1 MTIRMNVLFVAVGI
15 FLFIYA
21 VLAIDAT
28 AMEIVSEIK
37 DTKAAEA
44 HAKMTTKY
52 HSMIATAYCLT
63 GKTATETDTRPGIAA
78 SRREWFGKTA
88 RVYWNNNGEPGDLI
102 GEYVIEDTGGEP
114 IRNGSVIDIWLPTY
128 DECMEFGRRLVLVE
142 VSEE

>member
-1 MTIRMNVLFVAVGI
+1 MNVLFATVGV

-28 AMEIVSEIK
+28 AMEIASEIK

-44 HAKMTTKY
+44 HAKMMTEF
-52 HSMIATAYCLT
+52 HSMIATAYCLS
-63 GKTATETDTRPGIAA
+63 GKTATGTDARLGIAA
-78 SRREWFGKTA
+78 SKREWFGKTA
-88 RVYWNNNGEPGDLI
+88 RVYWNDNGEPGDLI
-102 GEYVIEDTGGEP
+102 GEYIIEDTGSEP

-142 VSEE
+142 VED